1 MFPNPAQEVQPF
13 VRVPL
18 GQQPAQDKILAQQVR
33 LQRAQPRRVR
43 QPDALEEV
51 GGCFQPGPLRR
62 PFGAPVLVGAEG
74 RQLPRL
80 RISDPRRG
88 EAVQVEAG
96 GQERRIC
103 FSVPRHLADALIQAF
118 FLPVQNL
125 VHGPLPVPVGHV
137 LPVHP
142 GVGEKEGVE
151 GTAEAGVG
159 LIQLVQQHLAVRFP
173 RQGVG
178 LALFPLFFGERAH
191 HLHQRRVGKRVQLQK
206 AVAVTAALQFAFVMY
221 VLIEL
226 RHPVEPGGVGVRGF
240 AAALHQQE
248 AQGGAA
254 GLLQQPLHGPP
265 QLAGVGLH
273 IVGHQQGTAGPIFQC
288 PAQVV
293 IIRLG
298 QHMAVPAA
306 PLRHPVPQLQ
316 RQAALAAAA
325 GTGHGPPAEGETGV
339 GGDEIQQ
346 GLQFGI
352 PPGEGGHAAFVM
364 EDIFRRGA
372 QFGKAEGQARIGLRV
387 RLLQKLLQN
396 DPHRVVCAFGVDDGA
411 DVQPVQL
418 PQPLVF
424 PLRLAVEDGEV
435 DASGRGAVPQHI
447 HSPVFLQ
454 TAAQEQQAAAVQ
466 KVRQRLPDGTA
477 RRVVPVILRGGEHQR
492 VKVRQR
498 VRDRAVE
505 LEEAGALPQL
515 CGLGAQ
521 IPAGWAEDGEIPAI
535 PKKIDLFQHLVKVG
549 CQHRAGEEQGQ
560 KLDRHALS
568 PGFGHVPVFLQRE
581 IADEVAEQ
589 IVAAALFFQKSGG
602 LQGLSR
608 PEQTFQ
614 LRFVGGIPQ
623 QLSQFPQRVVPALV
637 DGRGQAGAH
646 EGEQLISIVA
656 DLVEHRPV
664 RPMEGHDLV
673 KSGRHASTCFLFFC
687 CGKAFYQ
694 IDYNRRRGTVQGG
707 KVRILD
713 GPRMRRSLAGI
724 FGAAARR
731 AGVGAPYGGGCEW
744 IE

>member
-1 MFPNPAQEVQPF
+1 M
-13 VRVPL
+13 
-18 GQQPAQDKILAQQVR
+18 
-33 LQRAQPRRVR
+33 
-43 QPDALEEV
+43 
-51 GGCFQPGPLRR
+51 GG
-62 PFGAPVLVGAEG
+62 AAG
-74 RQLPRL
+74 RQFPRL
-80 RISDPRRG
+80 RGSSPRRG
-88 EAVQVEAG
+88 EALQVQAG
-96 GQERRIC
+96 GEQRPIC
-103 FSVPRHLADALIQAF
+103 SALPRHLADALVQQARF
-118 FLPVQNL
+118 PVQNL

-151 GTAEAGVG
+151 GTAEAGVD
-159 LIQLVQQHLAVRFP
+159 LIQLVQQHPAVRFP

-178 LALFPLFFGERAH
+178 LALFPLLFGEGAH
-191 HLHQRRVGKRVQLQK
+191 HRLQRRVVQWVQLQK
-206 AVAVTAALQFAFVMY
+206 AVPVTAPLQFAFVVY
-221 VLIEL
+221 VFIEL
-226 RHPVEPGGVGVRGF
+226 RHPVKAGEVGVRGF

-254 GLLQQPLHGPP
+254 GLIQQPLHGPA
-265 QLAGVGLH
+265 QFAGVGLH
-273 IVGHQQGTAGPIFQC
+273 IVGDQQGTAGPIFQC

-293 IIRLG
+293 IVRLG

-325 GTGHGPPAEGETGV
+325 GSGQRPPAEGETGV

-346 GLQFGI
+346 GLQFCF
-352 PPGEGGHAAFVM
+352 PPGKGGHAAFVM

-372 QFGKAEGQARIGLRV
+372 QFGKAEGQTPIGLRV
-387 RLLQKLLQN
+387 RLLQKPLQN
-396 DPHRVVCAFGVDDGA
+396 DPHRVVFALWIHNGA
-411 DVQPVQL
+411 DMQLVQL

-521 IPAGWAEDGEIPAI
+521 IPAGGAEDGEIPAI

-549 CQHRAGEEQGQ
+549 GQHRAGEEQGQ

-589 IVAAALFFQKSGG
+589 IVAAALFLQKSGG

-608 PEQTFQ
+608 LEQTFQ
-614 LRFVGGIPQ
+614 LRFRFRVPQ
-623 QLSQFPQRVVPALV
+623 QLPQFPQRVVPALV

-656 DLVEHRPV
+656 HLVEHRPV
-664 RPMEGHDLV
+664 RRMEGHALV

-707 KVRILD
+707 EVRILD
-713 GPRMRRSLAGI
+713 GLRMRRSLAGI